1 MLLGRDFLPVDEVVV
16 LNCGVAVPSVLGR
29 LSPHLTLTTRHLEY
43 FLLLSGHS
51 LCIISVP
58 LVHHGKPHRARHEN
72 IIICIVGRVNLGLHV
87 GVVLGVD
94 GLEVGTL
101 TSFVGVVVSYVSSI
115 LTTLTC
121 GVFLIVTVKLLDVE
135 TVSSLMVA

>member
-16 LNCGVAVPSVLGR
+16 LNCGVSVSSVLGR

-51 LCIISVP
+51 LCIISVS
-58 LVHHGKPHRARHEN
+58 LVHHCEPHRARDEN

-87 GVVLGVD
+87 
-94 GLEVGTL
+94 
-101 TSFVGVVVSYVSSI
+101 
-115 LTTLTC
+115 
-121 GVFLIVTVKLLDVE
+121 
-135 TVSSLMVA
+135 